1 MYGNKHLGKNNI
13 NNILKNKI
21 KMKTIS
27 PVVFPLNLGTA
38 TILNAYC
45 INDNLNDSA
54 TFYYALL
61 SDTQGQLSQGNL
73 TMEGQDYADWVTN
86 EYAYDFVASK
96 IDVTIVGDY
105 VPPVVEPVVE
115 EIAEDVTVD

>member
-1 MYGNKHLGKNNI
+1 
-13 NNILKNKI
+13 
-21 KMKTIS
+21 MKQIS

-45 INDNLNDSA
+45 INDNLSDSA

-61 SDTQGQLSQGNL
+61 SDTKSQFSQGNL

-86 EYAYDFVASK
+86 DYAYNWVASK

-105 VPPVVEPVVE
+105 VELVEN
-115 EIAEDVTVD
+115 